1 MFTGLV
7 EELGRVR
14 RLERQGAFQRLDI
27 AAEHV
32 LSDLA
37 VGDSVNI
44 DGACQTAVAV
54 GADGFVVETVA
65 ETLARTTLGT
75 FRVGQEVNLE
85 RALRAD
91 QRLGGHMVLGH
102 VDGIGQIRTISEQDR
117 ELRIE
122 VAAPP
127 EIVRYIAAKGSVCLD
142 GIGLTVAGVT
152 REAFT
157 VAVIPHTFDNTTL
170 SHRRASDS
178 INLEAD
184 VIARYV
190 ERLFGGEALSSTGF
204 SFETL
209 RDMGY

>member
-1 MFTGLV
+1 MFTGLI

-14 RLERQGAFQRLDI
+14 RLERQNAFQRLEI

-37 VGDSVNI
+37 VGDSINI

-54 GADGFVVETVA
+54 DADGFVVETVA
-65 ETLARTTLGT
+65 ETLACTTLGT

-102 VDGIGQIRTISEQDR
+102 VDGIGQIRTISEQDQ
-117 ELRIE
+117 EHRIE

-127 EIVRYIAAKGSVCLD
+127 ELTRYIAAKGSVCLD
-142 GIGLTVAGVT
+142 GISLTVAAVT

-178 INLEAD
+178 INLEVD

-190 ERLFGGEALSSTGF
+190 ERLFGGQAPSSTGL

>member
-14 RLERQGAFQRLDI
+14 RCERQGAFQRLEI
-27 AAEHV
+27 AAERV

-37 VGDSVNI
+37 IGDSINI

-54 GADGFVVETVA
+54 DAGGFAVETVA
-65 ETLARTTLGT
+65 ETLSRTTLGT
-75 FRVGQEVNLE
+75 LRIGQAVNLE

-102 VDGIGQIRTISEQDR
+102 VDGIGRIRHIGAQDQ
-117 ELRIE
+117 EHRIE
-122 VAAPP
+122 VTAPP
-127 EIVRYIAAKGSVCLD
+127 ELARYIASKGSISLD
-142 GIGLTVAGVT
+142 GISLTVAAVSA
-152 REAFT
+152 EAFT

-170 SHRRASDS
+170 SHRRAGDS
-178 INLEAD
+178 INLEVD

-190 ERLFGGEALSSTGF
+190 ERLFGGEAPAATGL

-209 RDMGY
+209 RNMGY

>member
-14 RLERQGAFQRLDI
+14 RTERQGAFQRLEI
-27 AAEHV
+27 AATQV

-54 GADGFVVETVA
+54 DAEGFAVETVA

-102 VDGIGQIRTISEQDR
+102 VDGIGQIRAIGEEHQ
-117 ELRIE
+117 EHRIE
-122 VAAPP
+122 VQTPP
-127 EIVRYIAAKGSVCLD
+127 ELVRYIAAKGSVCLD
-142 GIGLTVAGVT
+142 GISLTVASVS

-170 SHRRASDS
+170 SHRRAGDS
-178 INLEAD
+178 INLEVD

-190 ERLFGGEALSSTGF
+190 ERLFGGEAPSTAGL
-204 SFETL
+204 SFENL